1 MEPFRMIIGGELV
14 NGVST
19 LPVINPATEASI
31 ADCPRADESQLDQAV
46 AAANSAFNGW
56 AATPIAERR
65 AALMA
70 VADEMEAKIT
80 AEVEKRLSQKSE
92 ASTET
97 SVEQGPCFEG

>member
-56 AATPIAERR
+56 LINYC
-65 AALMA
+65 
-70 VADEMEAKIT
+70 V
-80 AEVEKRLSQKSE
+80 LSFGLLL
-92 ASTET
+92 A
-97 SVEQGPCFEG
+97 